1 MRPRTSIRGALNPTL
16 LFGKSQTFALH
27 HTHTHTHTL
36 ASIGEV
42 HFERIEGVETEAD
55 HRIFE
60 QPVALT
66 HGQENDNLNIQYTN
80 MCLDNQ
86 RQILSKDL

>member
-1 MRPRTSIRGALNPTL
+1 MDSLSQKCGRAPASEALSIPTL

-27 HTHTHTHTL
+27 HTQTHTL

-42 HFERIEGVETEAD
+42 HFERLEGVETEAD
-55 HRIFE
+55 HRILE

-66 HGQENDNLNIQYTN
+66 QGQENDNLNSIHK
-80 MCLDNQ
+80 CV
-86 RQILSKDL
+86 